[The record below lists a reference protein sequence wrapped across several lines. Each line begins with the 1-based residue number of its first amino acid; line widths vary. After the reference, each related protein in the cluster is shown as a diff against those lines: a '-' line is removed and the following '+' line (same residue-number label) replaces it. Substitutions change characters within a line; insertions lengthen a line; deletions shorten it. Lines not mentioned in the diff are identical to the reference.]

1 MPAPYRAGT
10 FILLQRRVFLGTPMP
25 SGFVGSNILIEV
37 ETGDAREPD
46 FSRLTGTVRE
56 VIDFGAGP
64 AALIVD
70 LRKQVALSGGAVN
83 EMLLL
88 GEVAHF
94 GDKLLES
101 VRSQLTLSVPVLLY
115 RASDPSM
122 LAKFRQ
128 SKRVPPST
136 AYLGRAAVLLQP

>member
-1 MPAPYRAGT
+1 
-10 FILLQRRVFLGTPMP
+10 MP
-25 SGFVGSNILIEV
+25 SGLVGSNILIEV

-56 VIDFGAGP
+56 VTEFAGWRMG
-64 AALIVD
+64 LVVD
-70 LRKQVALSGGAVN
+70 LRKHVALSGGAVN

-101 VRSQLTLSVPVLLY
+101 VRSQLTLSIPVLLY
-115 RASDPSM
+115 RASDPST
-122 LAKFRQ
+122 LTRFRQ
-128 SKRVPPST
+128 SRRVPPST